1 MFEILAKFF
10 RFSGKENENKFKLSI
25 VIGLAEALASAMKIP
40 AIMYVLIGLMS
51 KEAMGK
57 YIIGSIAIMGIAVTV
72 DIICKRFSTVLQT
85 EGGYNASAFTRIKI
99 AEHLRYLPMGYFN
112 SNSIGEI
119 SSVTTNTME
128 VLGDIAARVVML
140 TTQGI
145 LETTMIVLMIFI
157 FDWRIGLISAA
168 GVFIFFVINSIM
180 QKAGKSDSEKKVQ
193 CDTELISQIMEYI
206 QGISEVKS
214 YNLLGK
220 QAKRLNDANEAC
232 AKINTKMEL
241 LFVPYHFLQGAVTK
255 ITGAIIVI
263 GSASFYINGTM
274 SAVYAIGMTISAFML
289 YSSLECAGN
298 YSSLLHVVSV
308 CVDKANAILELDTMD
323 IDGKEIKPQNCNI
336 KLDHISFSYDKR
348 KIIDDVSLSIP
359 EKTTTAIVGPSGG
372 GKSTLCNLI
381 ARFWDVDEG
390 KVTLGGVNVKDYSMN
405 SLMNNFSFVFQT
417 VYLFAD
423 TIENNIKFG
432 RQDATHEEVVAAAKK
447 ACCHEFISQ
456 LPNGYN
462 TVIGEGGSSLSG
474 GQKQRISIARAIMKD
489 APVVILDEATANVD
503 PENEKDL
510 MGAIEA
516 LTKEKTIIMIA
527 HRLKTVRHADQIVV
541 VDKGRIVQKGT
552 HEQLM
557 TQDGIYKRFVDAREQ
572 AVSWKLAPCPLAQK

>member
-25 VIGLAEALASAMKIP
+25 VIGLAEALASEMKIP
-40 AIMYVLIGLMS
+40 AIMYVLIGLIS
-51 KEAMGK
+51 KETMGK

-128 VLGDIAARVVML
+128 MLGDIAARVVML

-145 LETTMIVLMIFI
+145 LETTMIVLMILI

-168 GVFIFFVINSIM
+168 GVVIFFVVNSIM

-193 CDTELISQIMEYI
+193 CDTELISQIMEYV

-241 LFVPYHFLQGAVTK
+241 LFVPYHFLQGVVTK

-263 GSASFYINGTM
+263 GSAAFYINGTM

-456 LPNGYN
+456 LPNGYD

-510 MGAIEA
+510 MDAIEA